1 MKMLIGVFVVAMAAA
16 GCTQVQE
23 GGPLKPRTTEVVTP
37 IPEAVDDPCPEAA
50 DLTEVSSPGTF
61 SFGPRATNVQTT
73 GRVGISHG
81 DTYKSITA
89 ISGTGSAELFVR
101 AADNGAS
108 GTLVINNSKRTV
120 FLKSKNTCPQRV
132 RDGVAYVYEGE
143 VELTLFIP

>member
-1 MKMLIGVFVVAMAAA
+1 MRVIVGVFVVAMAAT
-16 GCTQVQE
+16 GCTQLQ
-23 GGPLKPRTTEVVTP
+23 GGDPLKPKTTEVVAP
-37 IPEAVDDPCPEAA
+37 IPEAVDNPCPEAV

-61 SFGPRATNVQTT
+61 SFGPRATNVRTT

-101 AADNGAS
+101 AADNDAP
-108 GTLVINNSKRTV
+108 GTLIINNSKRTV
-120 FLKSKNTCPQRV
+120 FLKSKDTCPQRV